1 MTVGPQETT
10 LAPRGARV
18 LAVLVVAICVA
29 VEVSL
34 VVYGHVD
41 VTLRATPWVAFA
53 GVGAYCLFWAPLVR
67 LSPAEIEIVN
77 PLRTHRISWPAVED
91 VETRFSLAVRT
102 RRGRVTIWAAPAPG
116 PWSSVSQLR
125 RDPLGRASLG
135 SQQRRLPT
143 TVAALAPALVMRQWE
158 SYRES
163 GVLHGASGAGES
175 SRWHRV
181 LIAILAT
188 CAVLGVV
195 AALVVP

>member
-1 MTVGPQETT
+1 MAVGPQETT

-18 LAVLVVAICVA
+18 LAVLVVAICIA

-34 VVYGHVD
+34 VVYGHLD
-41 VTLRATPWVAFA
+41 VTLRATPWAAFA
-53 GVGAYCLFWAPLVR
+53 AVGAYCLFWAPLVR

-91 VETRFSLAVRT
+91 VETRFSLAIRT

-125 RDPLGRASLG
+125 RDPLGRPSLG
-135 SQQRRLPT
+135 PQQRRLPA
-143 TVAALAPALVMRQWE
+143 TVAALAPALVLRHWE
-158 SYRES
+158 SYRDA
-163 GVLHGASGAGES
+163 GTLHGVEGDGETV
-175 SRWHRV
+175 RWHRALV
-181 LIAILAT
+181 AILAA

-195 AALVVP
+195 TALVP